1 MYAIARINS
10 FDEARLAAADESL
23 SGFDKL
29 HAAQPGFLGSVVV
42 DLTNG
47 RRLVVN
53 LWQSEKQATAG
64 LSVLRPEVE
73 RVLVPLMTGPSQL
86 VGAGPVISTDLIDSD
101 HE

>member
-42 DLTNG
+42 DLMNG

-64 LSVLRPEVE
+64 LSALRPEVE
-73 RVLVPLMTGPSQL
+73 RVLVPLMTGRRNSLAP
-86 VGAGPVISTDLIDSD
+86 DR
-101 HE
+101 

>member
-1 MYAIARINS
+1 MYAIVRINS
-10 FDEARLAAADESL
+10 FDGARLAAADESL
-23 SGFDKL
+23 SAFDKL

-42 DLTNG
+42 DLMNG

-73 RVLVPLMTGPSQL
+73 RVLVPLMTGPSQF